1 MIVHEKS
8 KQAPIE
14 PEFYILLGNVVDL
27 YNKSSDLAAD
37 LVEKMARKILT
48 DHNELDEFIMAMGSY
63 FFTYKDGGADLQ
75 PLTQKMNE
83 SFNYYYEDSEPYL
96 KPLNDFIS
104 EWDKRL
110 KMTGD
115 AMRFTAKSEKIT
127 NW

>member
-1 MIVHEKS
+1 MIVHEKN
-8 KQAPIE
+8 KQAQLE
-14 PEFYILLGNVVDL
+14 PELYRLLGNVVDL

-48 DHNELDEFIMAMGSY
+48 NHNELDEFIMAMGSY
-63 FFTYKDGGADLQ
+63 FFTYKNGGAHLQ
-75 PLTQKMNE
+75 PTVQKMNK

-96 KPLNDFIS
+96 KPLNDFIGA
-104 EWDKRL
+104 WDKRL

-127 NW
+127 DW